1 MYGYFDRCPTM
12 LVVAEA
18 RKRAGE
24 LGIKTVKGTLLY
36 IAERL
41 QAQARLPDEQ
51 QSNVMAY
58 LDTAKEILLVTEVH
72 HELAHGG
79 TVRAGIVQRALRGLR
94 HNGQARG

>member
-1 MYGYFDRCPTM
+1 MYRHFGRYPTM

-24 LGIKTVKGTLLY
+24 LGIKTLKGTLLY

-51 QSNVMAY
+51 QGNVMAY
-58 LDTAKEILLVTEVH
+58 LDAAK
-72 HELAHGG
+72 
-79 TVRAGIVQRALRGLR
+79 QDC
-94 HNGQARG
+94 NWS